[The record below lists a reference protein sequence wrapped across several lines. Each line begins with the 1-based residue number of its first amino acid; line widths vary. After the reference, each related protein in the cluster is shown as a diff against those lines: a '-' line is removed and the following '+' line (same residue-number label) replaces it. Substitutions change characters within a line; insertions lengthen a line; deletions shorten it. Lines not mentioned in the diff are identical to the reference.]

1 MKKNPQWNP
10 HALIICI
17 AALIFFALGGL
28 RARYVRNDFAPVFA
42 GARCLL
48 HGCNPYG
55 SGELLYPP
63 STLLVLSPLALFKYP
78 IAWFIWFVL
87 SGVLFVAA
95 VVVILSLCPK
105 RQPWLA
111 TGLGAVFLAGSSL
124 LLVLG
129 QPSAL
134 AVSFVGIGV
143 YFFLQGRRLLLGAM
157 LIMFSLAVKPQIG
170 GLIILYLFFRGVHR
184 RYAALSMGGA
194 LAILLC
200 GGLILS
206 VHPQSADWVGGLRS
220 NLSRAVVP
228 GATDDPR
235 PSNEQ
240 AAAALNLQTVT
251 SVFFKDERVF
261 NDVAYVIFGL
271 LSAAWVVA
279 VLRMIPNTNNHLLAI
294 GALTVLT
301 LMPIYHR
308 NYDSR
313 FLLLAIPGILIVFER
328 RRVLGAFLY
337 VLTASAIVS
346 IQHWMQLF
354 LQRDGMLKIV
364 LGNKALLVLL
374 LRESDIRLL
383 ILFSLYMVALF
394 DSPDA
399 LSAKVTLRKPS
410 VEHLGD
416 PILNR

>member
-1 MKKNPQWNP
+1 
-10 HALIICI
+10 
-17 AALIFFALGGL
+17 
-28 RARYVRNDFAPVFA
+28 
-42 GARCLL
+42 
-48 HGCNPYG
+48 
-55 SGELLYPP
+55 
-63 STLLVLSPLALFKYP
+63 
-78 IAWFIWFVL
+78 
-87 SGVLFVAA
+87 
-95 VVVILSLCPK
+95 
-105 RQPWLA
+105 
-111 TGLGAVFLAGSSL
+111 
-124 LLVLG
+124 
-129 QPSAL
+129 
-134 AVSFVGIGV
+134 
-143 YFFLQGRRLLLGAM
+143 M